1 MRLLLDE
8 CMPIRLMLDFE
19 QALGAPVD
27 HVVRLGWSGCTDT
40 SLIDRMTRRG
50 HTSLITTDRSMLHQQ
65 PRQRL
70 RVSILILSSR
80 SNRTEDLR
88 PLVMATVRVA
98 KSARSGAIILVGP

>member
-1 MRLLLDE
+1 
-8 CMPIRLMLDFE
+8 
-19 QALGAPVD
+19 
-27 HVVRLGWSGCTDT
+27 
-40 SLIDRMTRRG
+40 
-50 HTSLITTDRSMLHQQ
+50 MLHQQ

-98 KSARSGAIILVGP
+98 RLARPGALILVGP